1 MSQFGSASDRLR
13 NGHLDIR
20 RRRLLLHCWHRGTQE
35 IDLLR
40 GSFAETCLGGGTFDG
55 ASWNSRRFLVSAA
68 VKLQT

>member
-1 MSQFGSASDRLR
+1 MSQFGSASDGLR

-40 GSFAETCLGGGTFDG
+40 GSFAETCLGD
-55 ASWNSRRFLVSAA
+55 L
-68 VKLQT
+68 